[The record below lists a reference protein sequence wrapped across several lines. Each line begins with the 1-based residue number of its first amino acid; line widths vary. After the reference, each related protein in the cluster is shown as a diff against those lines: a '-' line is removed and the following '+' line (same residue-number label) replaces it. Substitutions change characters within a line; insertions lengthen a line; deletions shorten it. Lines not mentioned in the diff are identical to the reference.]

1 MYDLGICTLVERMR
15 EVFRFGEQKGKK
27 TSVKGSVQGTQPG

>member
-27 TSVKGSVQGTQPG
+27 PLS